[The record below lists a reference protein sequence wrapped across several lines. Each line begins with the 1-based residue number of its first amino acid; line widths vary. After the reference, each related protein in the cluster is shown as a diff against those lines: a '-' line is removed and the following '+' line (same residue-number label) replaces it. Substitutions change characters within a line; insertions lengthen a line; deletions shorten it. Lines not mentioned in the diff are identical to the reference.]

1 MDEIFT
7 NYQEKMARFGIR
19 EVDAKRMYF
28 ESIGKNY
35 TGVQIKTLQDT
46 EVLDE

>member
-1 MDEIFT
+1 MDTIFI
-7 NYQEKMARFGIR
+7 NYQQKMARFGIR

-35 TGVQIKTLQDT
+35 RGVQIKTLQDVET
-46 EVLDE
+46 LEE